1 MVWFFTLSIFTSLVL
16 FFKEEKSLE
25 EQVLKLHSEPNPSPL
40 TQTAKLLS
48 LAVPSSFD
56 GRYWEKGGMCFCTF

>member
-25 EQVLKLHSEPNPSPL
+25 EQSVIAGS
-40 TQTAKLLS
+40 QT
-48 LAVPSSFD
+48 
-56 GRYWEKGGMCFCTF
+56 T